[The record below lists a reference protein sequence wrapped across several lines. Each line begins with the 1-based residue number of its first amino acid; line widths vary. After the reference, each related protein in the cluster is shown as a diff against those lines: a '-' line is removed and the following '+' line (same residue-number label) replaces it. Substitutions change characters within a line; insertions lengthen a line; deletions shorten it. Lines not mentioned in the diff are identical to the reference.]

1 MRRWIA
7 DNAQQLEVAAEASAI
22 ALAVLVVGVL
32 AQRQTLPATIAAG
45 ALTTLTLLG
54 VAHVVLWPWRDKMPR
69 PASYVVGV
77 SCIGAGLLLVSA
89 LSGLWIVLIAFVG
102 VTLPG
107 GLLII
112 AAWWLRSALKLPAD
126 TLSSRAEAT
135 HAVRRERDHRSN

>member
-7 DNAQQLEVAAEASAI
+7 DNAQQLAAYAI
-22 ALAVLVVGVL
+22 AGALFAIGVL
-32 AQRQTLPATIAAG
+32 SQQRTLPATIAAG

-54 VAHVVLWPWRDKMPR
+54 IAHVALWPWRDKMPR

-126 TLSSRAEAT
+126 TLTSRAEAA

>member
-1 MRRWIA
+1 MRRWISQ
-7 DNAQQLEVAAEASAI
+7 NAQALETGAI
-22 ALAVLVVGVL
+22 ALAVLLVGQL
-32 AQRQTLPATIAAG
+32 ALRQTLAAWVAAG
-45 ALTTLTLLG
+45 ALTTLTLLA
-54 VAHVVLWPWRDKMPR
+54 VAHVILWPWRDKMPR

-77 SCIGAGLLLVSA
+77 SCIGLGLLLVSA

-126 TLSSRAEAT
+126 RLSRRAEAA
-135 HAVRRERDHRSN
+135 HAVLRERDHHNN

>member
-1 MRRWIA
+1 MRRWIIKH
-7 DNAQQLEVAAEASAI
+7 AQLLEAGAI
-22 ALAVLVVGVL
+22 SLAVLLVGVL
-32 AQRQTLPATIAAG
+32 AQRQTLPAAIAAG
-45 ALTTLTLLG
+45 ALTTLTLLAI
-54 VAHVVLWPWRDKMPR
+54 AHVVLWPWRDRMPR

-77 SCIGAGLLLVSA
+77 SCMGAGLLLMSA

-126 TLSSRAEAT
+126 KLTSRAEA
-135 HAVRRERDHRSN
+135 ARAILRECDARRDR

>member
-7 DNAQQLEVAAEASAI
+7 VNAPLLDAAAV
-22 ALAVLVVGVL
+22 ALAVCGVGVL
-32 AQRQTLPATIAAG
+32 AQRETLPAWVAAG
-45 ALTTLTLLG
+45 ALTTLTLLA
-54 VAHVVLWPWRDKMPR
+54 VAHVVLWPWRDRMPR

-102 VTLPG
+102 VSLPG

-126 TLSSRAEAT
+126 KLTRRAEAA
-135 HAVRRERDHRSN
+135 HAVLRELDDCNN